1 MGSQAGGAMNLR
13 ELANHLEMEK
23 EEFLELIELF
33 LDTSASDLNDLQ
45 SAVEKGEGLNAV
57 KAAHSIKGAAA
68 NLGMAEIYELAKKIE
83 TEARGNQLHRTLEWI
98 PTLRN
103 LLDQVA
109 EGLKQ
114 EGWKQ

>member
-1 MGSQAGGAMNLR
+1 MGSQTGGAMNLK
-13 ELANHLEMEK
+13 ELANHLEMEE
-23 EEFLELIELF
+23 EEFLELIDLF
-33 LDTSASDLNDLQ
+33 LDTSLLDLNHLQ
-45 SAVEKGEGLNAV
+45 SAVEKRENVNAV

-68 NLGMAEIYELAKKIE
+68 NLGMTEIYELAKEIE
-83 TEARGNQLHRTLEWI
+83 TEARGNQLDRTLEWI
-98 PTLRN
+98 PTLRK

>member
-1 MGSQAGGAMNLR
+1 MNLKD
-13 ELANHLEMEK
+13 LGNHLEMEK

-33 LDTSASDLNDLQ
+33 LDTSFSDLNHLQ
-45 SAVEKGEGLNAV
+45 SAVEKGESLNAV

-83 TEARGNQLHRTLEWI
+83 TEAQGNRLDRTPEWI
-98 PTLRN
+98 LSLRR

-114 EGWKQ
+114 EGRKR

>member
-1 MGSQAGGAMNLR
+1 MNLKD
-13 ELANHLEMEK
+13 LGNHLEMEE

-33 LDTSASDLNDLQ
+33 LDTSFSDLSHLQ
-45 SAVEKGEGLNAV
+45 SAVENGEGLNAV

-83 TEARGNQLHRTLEWI
+83 TEAQGNRLDRTPEWI
-98 PTLRN
+98 LSLRR

-114 EGWKQ
+114 EGWKR

>member
-1 MGSQAGGAMNLR
+1 MNLK

-33 LDTSASDLNDLQ
+33 LDTSFSDLNHLQ

-83 TEARGNQLHRTLEWI
+83 TEVQGNRLDRTPEWI
-98 PTLRN
+98 LTLRR

-114 EGWKQ
+114 EGWKR

>member
-1 MGSQAGGAMNLR
+1 MNLK
-13 ELANHLEMEK
+13 ELANHLEMEE

-33 LDTSASDLNDLQ
+33 LDTSTSDLKDLQ

-68 NLGMAEIYELAKKIE
+68 NLGMAEIYELTKKIE
-83 TEARGNQLHRTLEWI
+83 TEARGNQLDQTLESI
-98 PTLRN
+98 PTLRR
-103 LLDQVA
+103 LLEQVA

>member
-1 MGSQAGGAMNLR
+1 MNLKD
-13 ELANHLEMEK
+13 LGNHLEMEE

-33 LDTSASDLNDLQ
+33 LDTSTSDLNHLQ

-68 NLGMAEIYELAKKIE
+68 NLGMTELYELAKRIE
-83 TEARGNQLHRTLEWI
+83 IAAQRNQFDRTPEWI
-98 PTLRN
+98 LTLRR

-114 EGWKQ
+114 EGRKR

>member
-1 MGSQAGGAMNLR
+1 
-13 ELANHLEMEK
+13 
-23 EEFLELIELF
+23 LIELF
-33 LDTSASDLNDLQ
+33 LDTSTSDLNHLQ

-83 TEARGNQLHRTLEWI
+83 TEAHGNQLERAPEWI
-98 PTLRN
+98 LTLRG

-114 EGWKQ
+114 EGRKR

>member
-1 MGSQAGGAMNLR
+1 MGSQTGGAMNLK

-33 LDTSASDLNDLQ
+33 LDTSFSDLNHLQ

-57 KAAHSIKGAAA
+57 EAAHSIKGAAV
-68 NLGMAEIYELAKKIE
+68 NLGMEEIYELAKKIE
-83 TEARGNQLHRTLEWI
+83 TEARGNHLNRTLEWI
-98 PTLRN
+98 QTLRR
-103 LLDQVA
+103 LLEQVA